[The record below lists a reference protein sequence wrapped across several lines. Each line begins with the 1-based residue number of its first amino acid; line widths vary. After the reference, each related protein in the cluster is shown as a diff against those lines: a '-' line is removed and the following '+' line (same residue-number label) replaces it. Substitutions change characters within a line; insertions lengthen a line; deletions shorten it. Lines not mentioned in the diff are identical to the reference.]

1 MAGKTE
7 SKTHS
12 TICQNIVDNYQSI
25 IPEKI
30 KSELNPKLGD
40 IYNSLDANT
49 PTTKIYSAIDCLW
62 ESIIE
67 FATKH
72 KIIDS
77 LPHGILLKLKYEL
90 IMELTSSLGPAIT
103 TTKTSIES
111 FLNKH
116 DDINGV
122 FHYKGVASS
131 ALKEWDPH
139 GFTQQMILNRYKQV
153 YETRFVDDL
162 FSANTPLQEYIHS
175 HIKRN
180 LNETEKNSYSFSQ
193 CNTHLTNTL
202 LYSFSKK
209 PNFSKN
215 YFRYSL
221 LWILELRENLRLL
234 LCKKI
239 PIYEKLLIS
248 YYSEQLLSLSYL
260 RSGYNFIFGEGK
272 PEISVDNL
280 NVVQGF
286 TYVYFL
292 THMISSNVLKNY
304 YLCRFCKNNKIY
316 FPISNKLGTR
326 FSIPFTASLL
336 KVEFGVL
343 PYLKNMFY
351 YHLYQ
356 LSQNKKLTLLHPP
369 KAYNSYSDDNC
380 LYRLCCNYLNSQCLF
395 LDNAILNKEGY
406 IKKKD
411 IEKKVTAPE
420 GRLAIYLYLSKI
432 YLLDNQ
438 LSKYIEVAPDKSN
451 GYLELLYN
459 SSKTLPS
466 MSCLELFE
474 PLLTPIHDSLFNE
487 IFSPTFPFT
496 QYYTEFL
503 FQKNYGYS
511 DFTNFC
517 LNIT

>member
-12 TICQNIVDNYQSI
+12 TICQNIIDNYKSI
-25 IPEKI
+25 VPEKI
-30 KSELNPKLGD
+30 KSDLNPKLGV

-49 PTTKIYSAIDCLW
+49 PITEIYGAIDCLW

-67 FATKH
+67 FGSKH

-77 LPHGILLKLKYEL
+77 LPHGILLELKYEL

-103 TTKTSIES
+103 TKKSSIES
-111 FLNKH
+111 FITKH
-116 DDINGV
+116 DNINGV
-122 FHYKGVASS
+122 FHYKGAASS
-131 ALKEWDPH
+131 ALKEWAPH
-139 GFTQQMILNRYKQV
+139 GFIHQMALNQYRQV
-153 YETRFVDDL
+153 HETRFAEDL
-162 FSANTPLQEYIHS
+162 FFANTPLQEYIHS
-175 HIKRN
+175 HIKQN
-180 LNETEKNSYSFSQ
+180 SNETERNSYSFSQ
-193 CNTHLTNTL
+193 CNTYLTNTL
-202 LYSFSKK
+202 LYSFNKK
-209 PNFSKN
+209 PNFSNN

-221 LWILELRENLRLL
+221 SWILELRENMRSLL
-234 LCKKI
+234 YKEL

-248 YYSEQLLSLSYL
+248 YYSEQLFSLSYL
-260 RSGYNFIFGEGK
+260 RSGYDFIFAEGK
-272 PEISVDNL
+272 TEISVDNL
-280 NVVQGF
+280 NVVQEF
-286 TYVYFL
+286 MYVYLL

-304 YLCRFCKNNKIY
+304 YLCRFCKSNKIY
-316 FPISNKLGTR
+316 FPISNKLGTH

-369 KAYNSYSDDNC
+369 KAYDSYADDNC

-395 LDNAILNKEGY
+395 LDNAVLNKKGY
-406 IKKKD
+406 IEKCD

-459 SSKTLPS
+459 RSKALPS
-466 MSCLELFE
+466 MTCLDFFE